1 MKPKLLRHCGLLIG
15 ALLVVTTAMAQAEPD
30 ATALLAAS
38 DIARGGGS
46 PGLTWDISIRNSGSQ
61 VDDDE
66 VTKLVVKATSHNS
79 VAEIYEPIRSKGS
92 KILQVDR
99 NMWITKPGLRKPVA
113 ISPRQR
119 LTGQASIGDIA
130 ATDYAHDYTPQY
142 LRTDTINGERCYVLE
157 LTAAR
162 QNTTYDRIVYWI
174 SDSRRVGVHADFM
187 SVSGKRIKRADFVYD
202 NRIAVNGKSQL
213 FVSRMTIQD
222 ELTDAK
228 SVLDFSKIRVG
239 AVSASEF
246 DVGNI
251 Q

>member
-1 MKPKLLRHCGLLIG
+1 MRTLLLALATLLAG
-15 ALLVVTTAMAQAEPD
+15 TAAFAQTAPD
-30 ATALLAAS
+30 AASLLAAS
-38 DIARGGGS
+38 DTARGGNS
-46 PGLTWDISIRNSGSQ
+46 PGLTWEIAVRNSGSL
-61 VDDDE
+61 VRDDE
-66 VTKLVVKATSHNS
+66 VTMLQVKAHDRSS
-79 VAEIYEPIRSKGS
+79 VAEIHEPLRSKGS

-130 ATDYAHDYTPQY
+130 ATDYAHDYTPKY
-142 LRTDTINGERCYVLE
+142 LRAETINGEPCHVLE

-174 SDSRRVGVHADFM
+174 SDTRRVGVHADFM

-202 NRIAVNGKSQL
+202 NRVSLDGKAGPGL
-213 FVSRMTIQD
+213 PFVSRMTIQD
-222 ELTDAK
+222 ELTDGK

-239 AVSASEF
+239 AIAASEF
-246 DVGNI
+246 DAGNI

>member
-1 MKPKLLRHCGLLIG
+1 MKLHFIALA
-15 ALLVVTTAMAQAEPD
+15 ALLFGAPVFAQNAPD
-30 ATALLAAS
+30 AGALLAAS
-38 DIARGGGS
+38 DTARGGNS
-46 PGLTWDISIRNSGSQ
+46 PGLIWEISVRNSGSL
-61 VDDDE
+61 VRDDE
-66 VTKLVVKATSHNS
+66 VTMLQVKAHDRNS
-79 VAEIYEPIRSKGS
+79 VAEIFEPLRSKGS

-130 ATDYAHDYTPQY
+130 ATDYAHDYTPKY
-142 LRTDTINGERCYVLE
+142 LRMETLAGEPCHVLE

-174 SDSRRVGVHADFM
+174 SDTRHVGVHADFM
-187 SVSGKRIKRADFVYD
+187 SVSGKRIKRADFAYD
-202 NRIAVNGKSQL
+202 NRVTVDGKAAP

-222 ELTDAK
+222 ELTDGK
-228 SVLDFSKIRVG
+228 SVLDFAKIRVG
-239 AVSASEF
+239 AIAASEF
-246 DVGNI
+246 DAGNI